1 MQIVDILMQ
10 IASNLKNLLK
20 IEISQVLLCEKK
32 FLNYIIFFLYLML
45 NQNNNS
51 YSDWKMKKSNL
62 S

>member
-1 MQIVDILMQ
+1 MQ